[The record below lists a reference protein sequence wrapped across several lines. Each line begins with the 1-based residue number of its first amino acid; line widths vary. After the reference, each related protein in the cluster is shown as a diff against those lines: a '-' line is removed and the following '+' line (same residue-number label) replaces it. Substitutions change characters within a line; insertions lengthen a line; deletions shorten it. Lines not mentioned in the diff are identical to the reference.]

1 MTGHE
6 GAPDEGPGH
15 DGEDNRSLAE
25 WIAALDTDRRAEIF
39 RGITEEECEALNYDW
54 SFWARKN
61 QLPPMGN
68 WFCWLILAGR
78 GFGKTRTAVEWIRG
92 LVEGDSPLK
101 APKGAPAR
109 IALVADTLLDGKLT
123 MIEGESG
130 LLAASPKEF
139 MPTFNSSNKK
149 LVWPNGVQA
158 FLYSAESPDQLRGP
172 QHHVAWADELAKWRY
187 IEDTW
192 SNLLLGLRL
201 GKAPKV
207 LATTTPRNIS
217 LLRDL
222 VAASSTRV
230 IRGSTYDNKSN
241 LPMSFFEQVVGQYE
255 GTRIGRQEIYGEI
268 LTDVPGALWSRSLLE
283 QTRIRETPDFDR
295 IIVAVDPPV
304 TSGEKA
310 DTCGIIV
317 AGCDGQGRAYIL
329 EDCSVQG
336 LSPHGWAKAAL
347 AAYHQHEADRL
358 VAEVNN
364 GGELVESLLR
374 QIDPDVSY
382 RAVRA
387 SRGKILR
394 AEPVAALYEQHRV
407 RHLGFF
413 PELEEQMCALT
424 PSGLSGGKSPDRVD
438 AMVWAVTELLL
449 QGQARPQI
457 RNI

>member
-1 MTGHE
+1 MAAHE
-6 GAPDEGPGH
+6 EGG
-15 DGEDNRSLAE
+15 NRSLAE
-25 WIAALDTDRRAEIF
+25 WIASLDPARRRALF
-39 RGITEEECEALNYDW
+39 KNITEEECDALNYDW

-61 QLPPMGN
+61 QLPPDGD

-92 LVEGDSPLK
+92 LVEGDSPNM

-109 IALVADTLLDGKLT
+109 IALVADTMLDGKLT

-130 LLAASPKEF
+130 LLAVSPKDF
-139 MPTFNSSNKK
+139 RPTFNSSNKK
-149 LVWPNGVQA
+149 LTWPNGVQA
-158 FLYSAESPDQLRGP
+158 FLYSAETPDQLRGP

-187 IEDTW
+187 VEETW

-201 GKAPKV
+201 GKMPRV
-207 LATTTPRNIS
+207 LATTTPRNIP
-217 LLRDL
+217 LLKKL
-222 VAASSTRV
+222 VDDGATCLV
-230 IRGSTYDNKSN
+230 RGSTYDNASN
-241 LPMSFFEQVVGQYE
+241 LPQSFFDQVVGQYE

-268 LTDVPGALWSRSLLE
+268 LGDVPGALWTRDQLE
-283 QTRIRETPDFDR
+283 QIRITRTPDFER

-304 TSGEKA
+304 TSGAKA
-310 DTCGIIV
+310 DTCGILV
-317 AGCDGQGRAYIL
+317 AARDGKGRAYIL
-329 EDCSVQG
+329 KDASVQG

-347 AAYHQHEADRL
+347 GVYHEYEADRL

-364 GGELVESLLR
+364 GGELVENLLR

-394 AEPVAALYEQHRV
+394 AEPVAALYEQGRV
-407 RHLGFF
+407 LHPGFL
-413 PELEEQMCALT
+413 PELEDQMCALT
-424 PSGLSGGKSPDRVD
+424 GDGLAGGKSPDRVD
-438 AMVWAVTELLL
+438 ALVWAVTELLL
-449 QGQARPQI
+449 TAQNRPKI

>member
-1 MTGHE
+1 MSN
-6 GAPDEGPGH
+6 
-15 DGEDNRSLAE
+15 DGIDNRSLAE
-25 WIAALDTDRRAEIF
+25 WIASLPPLKRRELL
-39 RGITEEECEALNYDW
+39 RDLSEKECEALNFDW

-61 QLPPMGN
+61 QLPPEGA

-92 LVEGDSPLK
+92 MVEGDSPFK
-101 APKGAPAR
+101 APKGAPER

-130 LLAASPKEF
+130 LLAVTPNDF
-139 MPTFNSSNKK
+139 MPVFNSSNKK
-149 LVWPNGVQA
+149 LVWPNGIQA

-172 QHHVAWADELAKWRY
+172 QHHVAWADEIAKWRY
-187 IEDTW
+187 VEETW

-201 GKAPKV
+201 GKNPKV
-207 LATTTPRNIS
+207 LATTTPRNIP
-217 LLRDL
+217 LLKQL
-222 VAASSTRV
+222 VADKTTQI
-230 IRGSTYDNKSN
+230 IRGSTYDNLSN
-241 LPMSFFEQVVGQYE
+241 LPQSFFDQVVEQYE
-255 GTRIGRQEIYGEI
+255 GTRVGRQEIYGEI
-268 LTDVPGALWSRSLLE
+268 LTDAQGALWNRDLLE
-283 QTRIRETPDFDR
+283 RIRVRQVPDFDR

-304 TSGEKA
+304 TSGKSA

-317 AGCDGQGRAYIL
+317 AGKDHNNQAYIL

-347 AAYHQHEADRL
+347 AAYERYEADRL

-387 SRGKILR
+387 SRGKVLR
-394 AEPVAALYEQHRV
+394 AEPVAALYEQGRV
-407 RHLGFF
+407 MHHGFF
-413 PELEEQMCALT
+413 SELEDQMCCLT
-424 PSGLSGGKSPDRVD
+424 GEGLSNGKSPDRVD

-449 QGQARPQI
+449 KTQSRPQI
-457 RNI
+457 RNF

>member
-1 MTGHE
+1 MAE
-6 GAPDEGPGH
+6 A
-15 DGEDNRSLAE
+15 EDNRSLAE
-25 WIAALDTDRRAEIF
+25 WIADLGPARRAEVF
-39 RGITEEECEALNYDW
+39 RGITEEECEALNFDW

-61 QLPPMGN
+61 QLPPEGI

-92 LVEGDSPLK
+92 MVEGDSPLN
-101 APKGAPAR
+101 APKGAPER

-130 LLAASPKEF
+130 LLAATPKEF

-158 FLYSAESPDQLRGP
+158 FLCSAESPDQLRGP

-187 IEDTW
+187 IDDTW

-201 GKAPKV
+201 GKTPRV
-207 LATTTPRNIS
+207 LATTTPRNIT
-217 LLRDL
+217 LLRKL
-222 VAASSTRV
+222 VEDGSTRV

-241 LPMSFFEQVVGQYE
+241 LPESFFEQVVEQYE

-268 LTDVPGALWSRSLLE
+268 LSDVQGALWNRDLLE
-283 QTRIRETPDFDR
+283 QIRIRDVPDFER

-317 AGCDGQGRAYIL
+317 AACDNMGRAYIL
-329 EDCSVQG
+329 ADCSVQG

-347 AAYHQHEADRL
+347 AAYEQYEADRL

-374 QIDPDVSY
+374 QINPDVSY

-387 SRGKILR
+387 SRSKVMR

-407 RHLGFF
+407 KHRGFF
-413 PELEEQMCALT
+413 PELEDQMCSLT
-424 PSGLSGGKSPDRVD
+424 GAGLSDGKSPDRVD

-449 QGQARPQI
+449 KTQGRPQI

>member
-1 MTGHE
+1 M
-6 GAPDEGPGH
+6 
-15 DGEDNRSLAE
+15 
-25 WIAALDTDRRAEIF
+25 
-39 RGITEEECEALNYDW
+39 
-54 SFWARKN
+54 
-61 QLPPMGN
+61 
-68 WFCWLILAGR
+68 
-78 GFGKTRTAVEWIRG
+78 
-92 LVEGDSPLK
+92 VEGDSPLK
-101 APKGAPAR
+101 APKGSPER

-130 LLAASPKEF
+130 LLAASHKDF
-139 MPTFNSSNKK
+139 MPVFNSSNKK
-149 LVWPNGVQA
+149 LVWPNGIQA

-201 GKAPKV
+201 GKEPKV
-207 LATTTPRNIS
+207 LATTTPRNIP
-217 LLRDL
+217 LLRRL
-222 VAASSTRV
+222 VENKSTHV
-230 IRGSTYDNKSN
+230 IRGSTYDNLSN
-241 LPMSFFEQVVGQYE
+241 LPQSFFDQVVGQYE

-268 LTDVPGALWSRSLLE
+268 LTDVPGALWNRDLLE
-283 QTRIRETPDFDR
+283 SIRVRQVPDFRR
-295 IIVAVDPPV
+295 IVVAVDPPV
-304 TSGEKA
+304 TSGKKA
-310 DTCGIIV
+310 DTYGIIV
-317 AGCDGQGRAYIL
+317 AGLDHNESAYIL

-347 AAYHQHEADRL
+347 AAYQMFEADRL

-387 SRGKILR
+387 SRGKVLR
-394 AEPVAALYEQHRV
+394 AEPVAALYEQGRV
-407 RHLGFF
+407 LHKGFF
-413 PELEEQMCALT
+413 SELEDQMCSLT
-424 PSGLSGGKSPDRVD
+424 GEGLDGGKSPDRVD

-449 QGQARPQI
+449 KKQSRPQI

>member
-1 MTGHE
+1 MAT
-6 GAPDEGPGH
+6 DET
-15 DGEDNRSLAE
+15 DNRALAE
-25 WIAALDTDRRAEIF
+25 WICALPPARRQEILQDL
-39 RGITEEECEALNYDW
+39 TEDECDALNYDW

-61 QLPPMGN
+61 QLPPPGR

-78 GFGKTRTAVEWIRG
+78 GFGKTRTAVEWIRS
-92 LVEGDSPLK
+92 LTEGDSPNK

-109 IALVADTLLDGKLT
+109 IALVADTFLDGRQT

-130 LLAASPKEF
+130 LLATSHDDFK
-139 MPTFNSSNKK
+139 PTFESSNKK
-149 LVWPNGVQA
+149 LVWPNGIQA

-187 IEDTW
+187 LEDSW

-207 LATTTPRNIS
+207 LATTTPRNIP
-217 LLRDL
+217 LLRRL
-222 VAASSTRV
+222 VADKTTHV
-230 IRGSTYDNKSN
+230 VRGSTYDNRSN
-241 LPMSFFEQVVGQYE
+241 LPPSFFEQVVGQYE

-268 LTDVPGALWSRSLLE
+268 LSDVPGALWNRNLLE
-283 QTRIRETPDFDR
+283 SIRIGEVPPLIR
-295 IIVAVDPPV
+295 IVVAVDPPV
-304 TSGEKA
+304 TSGKKA

-317 AGCDGQGRAYIL
+317 AGKDHNNVAYIL

-336 LSPHGWAKAAL
+336 LSPLGWAKTAL
-347 AAYHQHEADRL
+347 AAYERFEADRL

-394 AEPVAALYEQHRV
+394 AEPVAALYEQGRV
-407 RHLGFF
+407 QHHGFF
-413 PELEEQMCALT
+413 SELEDQMCSLT
-424 PSGLSGGKSPDRVD
+424 GNGLAGGKSPDRVD
-438 AMVWAVTELLL
+438 ALVWAVTALLL
-449 QGQARPQI
+449 KQPTSPQI
-457 RNI
+457 RHI

>member
-1 MTGHE
+1 MTVH
-6 GAPDEGPGH
+6 
-15 DGEDNRSLAE
+15 EDNRSQADRSLAE
-25 WIAALDTDRRAEIF
+25 WISALEPERRRELLK
-39 RGITEEECEALNYDW
+39 GITEEECDALYYDW

-61 QLPPMGN
+61 QLPPEGA

-78 GFGKTRTAVEWIRG
+78 GFGKTRTAVEWIRA

-101 APKGAPAR
+101 APKAAPER

-130 LLAASPKEF
+130 LLAATPGDF

-149 LVWPNGVQA
+149 LVWPNGIQA

-172 QHHVAWADELAKWRY
+172 QHHLAWADEMAKWRY
-187 IEDTW
+187 VEETW

-201 GKAPKV
+201 GKSPKV
-207 LATTTPRNIS
+207 LATTTPRNIP
-217 LLRDL
+217 LLRKL
-222 VAASSTRV
+222 VADRTTRV
-230 IRGSTYDNKSN
+230 VRGSTYDNISN
-241 LPMSFFEQVVGQYE
+241 LPQSFFDQVVGQYE

-268 LTDVPGALWSRSLLE
+268 LTDVPGALWNRELLE
-283 QTRIRETPDFDR
+283 SIRVKHVPDMARIV
-295 IIVAVDPPV
+295 VAVDPPV
-304 TSGEKA
+304 TSGRKA

-317 AGCDGQGRAYIL
+317 AGLDRDGKAYIL

-347 AAYHQHEADRL
+347 AAYHAHDADRL

-374 QIDPDVSY
+374 QIDRQVSY

-387 SRGKILR
+387 SRGKMLR
-394 AEPVAALYEQHRV
+394 AEPVAALYEQGRV
-407 RHLGFF
+407 LHPAFL
-413 PELEEQMCALT
+413 PELEDQMCALT
-424 PSGLSGGKSPDRVD
+424 GAGLDGGKSPDRVD
-438 AMVWAVTELLL
+438 ALVWAVTDLLL
-449 QGQARPQI
+449 KKQSHPQI

>member
-1 MTGHE
+1 MT
-6 GAPDEGPGH
+6 
-15 DGEDNRSLAE
+15 DNRSLAE
-25 WIAALDTDRRAEIF
+25 WISALDPKRRLELLK
-39 RGITEEECEALNYDW
+39 GITEEECDALYYDW

-61 QLPPMGN
+61 QLPPEGA

-78 GFGKTRTAVEWIRG
+78 GFGKTRTAVEWIRNM
-92 LVEGDSPLK
+92 VEGNSPLK
-101 APKGAPAR
+101 APEGAPER

-130 LLAASPKEF
+130 ILAATHKDF
-139 MPTFNSSNKK
+139 MPVFNSSNKK
-149 LVWPNGVQA
+149 LIWPNGIQA

-201 GKAPKV
+201 GKEPRV
-207 LATTTPRNIS
+207 LATTTPRNIP
-217 LLRDL
+217 LLRRL
-222 VAASSTRV
+222 VEDNATRV
-230 IRGSTYDNKSN
+230 IRGSTYDNLSN
-241 LPMSFFEQVVGQYE
+241 LPQSFFDQVVGQYE

-268 LTDVPGALWSRSLLE
+268 LTDVQGALWNRDLLE
-283 QTRIRETPDFDR
+283 SIRIRQVPDFER
-295 IIVAVDPPV
+295 IVVAVDPPV
-304 TSGEKA
+304 TSGKKA

-317 AGCDGQGRAYIL
+317 AGLDRNNRAYIL

-336 LSPHGWAKAAL
+336 LSPHGWAQAAL
-347 AAYHQHEADRL
+347 AAYHMFEADRL

-374 QIDPDVSY
+374 QIDPHVSY

-387 SRGKILR
+387 SRGKVLR
-394 AEPVAALYEQHRV
+394 AEPVAALYEQGRV
-407 RHLGFF
+407 MHKGFF
-413 PELEEQMCALT
+413 SELEDQMCCLT
-424 PSGLSGGKSPDRVD
+424 GEGLDGGKSPDRVD
-438 AMVWAVTELLL
+438 ALVWAITELLL
-449 QGQARPQI
+449 KTPSRPQI